1 LRPATDLVVSFAPP
15 DIGDAEMRAVV
26 EVMQSGWLT
35 TGPKVKA
42 FEAAVAAYTGAQHAV
57 AVNSGTAAL
66 HLSLLAAGIET
77 GREVITTP
85 YTFCATINAIIHA
98 GGTPVLADI
107 DLATLNIDPAAADAA
122 VTSRTA
128 ALLPV
133 HFAGRPAPL
142 ARLGGIAARHG
153 LTIVDD
159 AAHAFGAAAGSR
171 RIGAAADLTAFSFHV
186 VKNITTG
193 EGGMVTTDRA
203 DWAERIRVL
212 ALHGMSR
219 DAWARYAGRGAAQ
232 YEVVDAGFKYNMMDL
247 QAAIGLQQLAR
258 VDAMQAHRR
267 ALWQRYEQGLAGLP
281 LTRPAPVSRHDVDEP
296 EPTHAHH
303 LYTVLVDHGLCG
315 WTRDDLAAALRE
327 RGVATSVHFKALH
340 LHRYYAERFGYRR
353 GMFPNAEFVSDRTLS
368 LPLSAGTD
376 EADVDRVITVLREL
390 VT

>member
-1 LRPATDLVVSFAPP
+1 MRAATDLVVSFAPP

-26 EVMQSGWLT
+26 DVMQSGWLT
-35 TGPKVKA
+35 TGPKVKE
-42 FEAAVAAYTGAQHAV
+42 FEAAVAAYTGAQHAI

-66 HLSLLAAGIET
+66 HLSLLAAGIEP
-77 GREVITTP
+77 GREVVTTP
-85 YTFCATINAIIHA
+85 YTFCATVNAIIHA

-107 DLATLNIDPAAADAA
+107 DLATLNLDPAAADAA
-122 VTSRTA
+122 VTPRTA
-128 ALLPV
+128 AILPV

-171 RIGAAADLTAFSFHV
+171 RIGAAADLTAFSFHA

-203 DWAERIRVL
+203 DWAERIRTL

-232 YEVVDAGFKYNMMDL
+232 YEVVAAGFKYNMMDL

-267 ALWQRYEQGLAGLP
+267 RLWQRYDAGLAELP
-281 LTRPAPVSRHDVDEP
+281 LTRPAPVSRHDVGEP
-296 EPTHAHH
+296 VPTHAHH
-303 LYTVLVDHGLCG
+303 LYTVLVDHALCG

-327 RGVATSVHFKALH
+327 RGIATSVHFKAVH

-390 VT
+390 VK

>member
-1 LRPATDLVVSFAPP
+1 MRPATDLVVSFAPP

-128 ALLPV
+128 VLLPV

-258 VDAMQAHRR
+258 IDAMQAHRR

-303 LYTVLVDHGLCG
+303 LYTVLVDQGLCG

-327 RGVATSVHFKALH
+327 RGIATSVHFKALH

-390 VT
+390 VK

>member
-1 LRPATDLVVSFAPP
+1 LKPAADLVVSFAPP
-15 DIGDAEMRAVV
+15 DIGDAEMRAVL
-26 EVMQSGWLT
+26 EVLQSGWLT
-35 TGPKVKA
+35 TGPQVKA

-66 HLSLLAAGIET
+66 HLSLLAAGVEP
-77 GREVITTP
+77 GREVVTTP
-85 YTFCATINAIIHA
+85 YTFCATVNAIIHA

-107 DLATLNIDPAAADAA
+107 DLTTLNIDPAAVETAI
-122 VTSRTA
+122 TPRTA
-128 ALLPV
+128 VVLPV

-142 ARLGGIAARHG
+142 ARLGAIAGRHG
-153 LTIVDD
+153 LHVVDD
-159 AAHAFGAAAGSR
+159 AAHAFGAAAGAR
-171 RIGAAADLTAFSFHV
+171 RIGAAADLTAFSFHA

-193 EGGMVTTDRA
+193 EGGMITTDRA

-232 YEVVDAGFKYNMMDL
+232 YEVVEAGFKYNMMDL

-258 VDAMQAHRR
+258 IEALQAHRR
-267 ALWQRYEQGLAGLP
+267 ALWRRYDEGLVDLP
-281 LTRPAPVSRHDVDEP
+281 LTRPALVGRHDAGEAEP
-296 EPTHAHH
+296 HH
-303 LYTVLVDHGLCG
+303 LYTVLVEPGLCG

-327 RGVATSVHFKALH
+327 RGIATSVHFKAIH

-390 VT
+390 LA